1 MKLGIIGGSGLY
13 EIDGFEFIGEESVE
27 TEWGSPSDAYRHY
40 RYKGVEFYFL
50 NRHGRS
56 HGIPPHS
63 VNYRANITGFEKLG
77 ISRVISFTAVGGIK
91 GVKPGDI
98 VISSNAIDHTSG
110 RAHTFYDGGLIH
122 HIDFTEPFCPELR
135 ELLINSAE
143 KAGVQI
149 VKNGVYICT
158 NGPRLETAAEIKY
171 FEKIGA
177 DTVGMTLFP
186 EAPLAREKEICYA
199 NVSVITNYAAGTS
212 DAKLTTVEVVETMKA
227 STERIKAL
235 VSALPDS
242 YTVNRNC
249 FCKDALEGTKI
260 SK

>member
-1 MKLGIIGGSGLY
+1 M
-13 EIDGFEFIGEESVE
+13 
-27 TEWGSPSDAYRHY
+27 
-40 RYKGVEFYFL
+40 
-50 NRHGRS
+50 
-56 HGIPPHS
+56 
-63 VNYRANITGFEKLG
+63 
-77 ISRVISFTAVGGIK
+77 
-91 GVKPGDI
+91 
-98 VISSNAIDHTSG
+98 TSG

-135 ELLINSAE
+135 SLLAESAQR
-143 KAGVQI
+143 AGVE
-149 VKNGVYICT
+149 VKDSGVYVCT

-171 FEKIGA
+171 FASIGG

-199 NVSVITNYAAGTS
+199 NVSIITNYAAGTS
-212 DAKLTTVEVVETMKA
+212 DAKLTTVEVVETMKGA
-227 STERIKAL
+227 TERIKAI

-242 YTVNRNC
+242 YTVNRKC

>member
-13 EIDGFEFIGEESVE
+13 DIEGFEFIGEESVN
-27 TEWGSPSDAYRHY
+27 TEWGAPSDAYRHFS
-40 RYKGVEFYFL
+40 YKGVDFYFL

-63 VNYRANITGFEKLG
+63 VNYRANIAGFEKLG
-77 ISRVISFTAVGGIK
+77 VERIVSFTAVGGIK

-98 VISSNAIDHTSG
+98 VISSNAIDMTSG

-135 ELLINSAE
+135 SLLAESAQR
-143 KAGVQI
+143 AGVE
-149 VKNGVYICT
+149 VKDSGVYVCT

-171 FEKIGA
+171 FASIGG

-199 NVSVITNYAAGTS
+199 NVSIITNYAAGTS
-212 DAKLTTVEVVETMKA
+212 DAKLTTVEVVETMKGA
-227 STERIKAL
+227 TERIKAI

-242 YTVNRNC
+242 YTVNRKC

>member
-13 EIDGFEFIGEESVE
+13 DIDGFEFMGEESVV
-27 TEWGSPSDAYRHY
+27 TEWGAPSDAYRHFSC
-40 RYKGVEFYFL
+40 KGVDFYFL

-63 VNYRANITGFEKLG
+63 VNYRANIAGFEKLG
-77 ISRVISFTAVGGIK
+77 VERIISFTAVGGIR

-135 ELLINSAE
+135 ALLLESAE
-143 KAGVQI
+143 RAGVE
-149 VKNGVYICT
+149 VKDSGVYICT
-158 NGPRLETAAEIKY
+158 NGPRLETSAEIRY
-171 FEKIGA
+171 FASIGA

-199 NVSVITNYAAGTS
+199 NVSVITNHAAGTG
-212 DAKLTTVEVVETMKA
+212 DTKLTTVEVVETMKA
-227 STERIKAL
+227 ATERIKAI

-242 YTVNRNC
+242 YTVNRKC
-249 FCKDALEGTKI
+249 LCKDALEGTKI